1 MGGAACRSQQVMLL
15 RIIITVSNAV
25 EHEAVFLLQTER
37 LVN

>member
-25 EHEAVFLLQTER
+25 EHEAAVFCYKQSA
-37 LVN
+37 